1 MDPQIEFVVQQAA
14 QAALAPVAQGLQRV
28 LEFQAF
34 SMVWN
39 GASEEQRRAIVAAV
53 VEKIAVDLPK
63 SNYWAFETAL
73 VASPVMDALNEE
85 PARAKIA
92 DALAAKAVEMITRS
106 GEYHRQKV
114 YDEIET
120 RLVVVLRA
128 TVDNVLTERAS
139 EIEAA
144 VAARLTDAIVDRAVR
159 SRADELLRTLRDA
172 ATSKP

>member
-1 MDPQIEFVVQQAA
+1 M
-14 QAALAPVAQGLQRV
+14 
-28 LEFQAF
+28 
-34 SMVWN
+34 
-39 GASEEQRRAIVAAV
+39 RAIP
-53 VEKIAVDLPK
+53 L
-63 SNYWAFETAL
+63 TAINGGISRL
-73 VASPVMDALNEE
+73 RFALNEE